1 MHTQLIYLSVHWS
14 YDDESSADEK
24 RVSEKKH
31 NKAAKTK
38 KKVHF
43 ADDVVDPT
51 GYSDEFKRQHGIV
64 TSRSSSSNK
73 QQKSKTRSMP
83 ANRMAL
89 YNGILRDRVGQ
100 RLAYS
105 Y

>member
-1 MHTQLIYLSVHWS
+1 M
-14 YDDESSADEK
+14 
-24 RVSEKKH
+24 VSEKQK
-31 NKAAKTK
+31 KTKTTTKKK

-43 ADDVVDPT
+43 AEDVVDPT
-51 GYSDEFKRQHGIV
+51 GYSDEFKRQRGIV
-64 TSRSSSSNK
+64 LSKSSSSNE
-73 QQKSKTRSMP
+73 QQKPKVRSMP

-89 YNGILRDRVGQ
+89 YNGILRDRVGH